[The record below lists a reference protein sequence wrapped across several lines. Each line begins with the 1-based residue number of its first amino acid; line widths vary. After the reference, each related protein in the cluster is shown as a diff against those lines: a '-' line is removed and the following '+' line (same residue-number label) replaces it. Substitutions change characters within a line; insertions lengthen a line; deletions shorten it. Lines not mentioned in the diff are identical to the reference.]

1 MVGWN
6 LVERPTEKQVDFAE
20 AIAAELGLD
29 LPKEYTKSAYGE
41 FIGEWQKDFHESKG
55 GE

>member
-1 MVGWN
+1 MQTI
-6 LVERPTEKQVDFAE
+6 ERPTEKQVDFAE
-20 AIAAELGLD
+20 AIAKELGLD

-41 FIGEWQKDFHESKG
+41 FIREWQKDFYESKG

>member
-1 MVGWN
+1 MQTI
-6 LVERPTEKQVDFAE
+6 ERPTEKQVDFAE
-20 AIAAELGLD
+20 AIAKELGLD